1 MVFFKNQKRKKTP
14 PKNKRTKRQPSGLN
28 KVEKKEVKTMLQKKK
43 EVYYIPAF
51 SYAFGRTVATGFKQ
65 AQQTNYPAF
74 GHTTSGSVSMCGLV
88 VGNYLGGIATTVNT
102 SYPYLIPTG
111 GIKLDGD
118 ASNPVPIL
126 GDKAYQ
132 KSMKLNMRITA
143 LKNEAPSQDDKT
155 VRPLKFRVLAF
166 KIKGNRPAN
175 ISPNLRTGS
184 TTNPSL
190 FLDNINND
198 VGIDDTVVPYEID
211 NLRVNTQNIEV
222 VRDINFE
229 LEQPVAFHYAGDGF
243 IYETGQ
249 SRPTVKD
256 LSIWLP
262 CPKTPVKYDVAKTPT
277 NWDYRTYVMVICH
290 RSGGTYTKT
299 DAYWA
304 MESNMISRVQEY

>member
-1 MVFFKNQKRKKTP
+1 MANDKKKKRPTRR
-14 PKNKRTKRQPSGLN
+14 PKSAPSGLN
-28 KVEKKEVKTMLQKKK
+28 KVEKKEVKNMLQRKK

-51 SYAFGRTVATGFKQ
+51 SYAFGRTVSAGFKQ
-65 AQQTNYPAF
+65 AQQTSYPAF

-88 VGNYLGGIATTVNT
+88 VGNYLGGIASTVNT
-102 SYPYLIPTG
+102 SYAYLLPTG

-118 ASNPVPIL
+118 ASAPVPII
-126 GDKAYQ
+126 GDKAHV

-143 LKNEAPSQDDKT
+143 TKMTVMNDDDKT
-155 VRPLKFRVLAF
+155 VRPLSFRVLAF

-175 ISPNLRTGS
+175 IVPNLRTGS

-198 VGIDDTVVPYEID
+198 VGINDTVVPYEID

-222 VRDINFE
+222 VRDIKFE
-229 LEQPVAFHYAGDGF
+229 LDQPIAASYAQSGE
-243 IYETGQ
+243 YYTGLRQ
-249 SRPTVKD
+249 KTVKD

-262 CPKTPVKYDVAKTPT
+262 CPKAPVKYDDAKTPT

-299 DAYWA
+299 DGYWG